1 MTQFQKKE
9 KEKRNLSVVER
20 KEVKMEAICKTQE
33 KKEILLYSFIIHL
46 QLT

>member
-1 MTQFQKKE
+1 MTQFQKQE

-33 KKEILLYSFIIHL
+33 KKRFSFTVL
-46 QLT
+46 

>member
-1 MTQFQKKE
+1 MTLKK
-9 KEKRNLSVVER
+9 KLSVVER

-33 KKEILLYSFIIHL
+33 KDSPLQLYTHL